1 MHNVT
6 RPHHHGDAMTLIGLR
21 CRNCGKRYPAEALS
35 ICEECFGPLE
45 AEYDY
50 EEIKERFSREVVQKR
65 PPTLWRYR
73 ELLPVSSGS
82 CIVDLHAGFTPLHR
96 ADNLAEELG
105 IRELY
110 IKNDS
115 VNPTFSFKDRV
126 VSVAVSKAIEFGFD
140 TVGCASTG
148 NLASSVAAHA
158 AKARL
163 KCYIFI
169 PANLNLGK
177 VVQTLAYSPRL
188 VSVEGNY
195 DDVNRLCT
203 EIAGYYN
210 WGFVNINLRP
220 YYAEGS
226 KTLGYEVAEQLG
238 WEAPDRAVVPVASGS
253 LLTKVYRGL
262 KELETIGVIDEV
274 STRMTA
280 AQSEGCS
287 PVTTAFRTGGAIKPV
302 KPKTIEKSLAIGN
315 PADGSYA
322 LKVLRETDGSAGAAS
337 DEEIIEG
344 IKLLARTEGIFTET
358 AGGVVIGTLKK
369 LVEEGEIDRD
379 ERVVAYITGNGLK
392 TQDVLHSYL
401 QEPPV
406 IKADLEEFRK
416 LIEQKKEVV
425 VW

>member
-1 MHNVT
+1 
-6 RPHHHGDAMTLIGLR
+6 MTLIGLR